1 MSDYNYNKVVF
12 GNKVILDLTSDT
24 VVPGALLKG
33 YTAHNASG
41 TKITGTYEPPQPV
54 LITKSVT
61 ANGTYKASDDIPA
74 ANGYS
79 SVTVNVNDT
88 PILKTKTITQNGAYR
103 ASSDNADGYS
113 SVTINV
119 PNAPVLKTK
128 SITQNG
134 TYKAEDDN
142 ADGYLSVTVNVWTG
156 YITKIDGVI
165 QERNLDFVTSSIPGL
180 YDLVS

>member
-24 VVPGALLKG
+24 VVPGAILKG

-61 ANGTYKASDDIPA
+61 ANGTYKASDDNPA

-88 PILKTKTITQNGAYR
+88 PVLKTKTITQNGAYR

-113 SVTINV
+113 SVT
-119 PNAPVLKTK
+119 
-128 SITQNG
+128 
-134 TYKAEDDN
+134 
-142 ADGYLSVTVNVWTG
+142 VNVKTG
-156 YITKIDGVI
+156 YVTTIDGVV
-165 QERNLDFVTSSIPGL
+165 QERDLDFVSSSISGL
-180 YDLVS
+180 YDLAS